1 MYLTTHHSIMNANM
15 RARPER
21 RGYEKILYRQ
31 HIERISAMKPTIDNS
46 TPHPLPLSN
55 RCERER
61 AWKNKLID
69 YDNKLLLERIA
80 TAIQQPAID
89 NKLDE
94 HVETQS
100 KFKRRLYRIV
110 RQSKLQQITLENH
123 NLLKRIQMVPP
134 VYNAQQMEQEYKRS
148 QEVMKRMCI
157 Y

>member
-1 MYLTTHHSIMNANM
+1 MNANM

-31 HIERISAMKPTIDNS
+31 HVERISAMKHTIDNS
-46 TPHPLPLSN
+46 IPRPLPLSN

-61 AWKNKLID
+61 AWKNTLID

-80 TAIQQPAID
+80 TAIQQPTID

-100 KFKRRLYRIV
+100 KFKRRLYHIV

-134 VYNAQQMEQEYKRS
+134 VYNAQQMEQEYKRN